1 MRQARIAVP
10 LLSLCLGLI
19 APVARADDMPGMS
32 GALGG
37 YPMSREASGTS
48 WQPEAAPMEGI
59 MDMDGD
65 WMTMLHGYAV
75 QVHDRQGG
83 PRGGDEDFAESMFML
98 MAQRSFGQDTLGLRA
113 MLSLDPLMGPAGYP
127 LLLQTGETADGV
139 TRLVDRQH
147 PHDLFMELS
156 ASWSHSFDG
165 RHSLFLYGGLP
176 GEPAL
181 GPPAFMH
188 RASGMD
194 IPEAP
199 ISHHWLDSTHVTFG
213 VATAGYVWDSFKL
226 EASTFHGRE
235 PDQSRWNIESGRLDS
250 ASMRITWNPDAQWS
264 LQASRGYIHS
274 PEELDPNVDQRRSTV
289 SAMYERPLDWG
300 RWSSTLAWGQ
310 NDDRPGHRLDAWLA
324 ESELVFDHVHTVFA
338 RLERVQEDEL
348 SDAPSP
354 LAFGVVGVAKLSTG
368 YIHDWDVAPHLVFGV
383 GGLVSLYSLPAA
395 VDAAYGSPRSYM
407 LFLRLKLE

>member
-1 MRQARIAVP
+1 MRQLFLFLFTAC
-10 LLSLCLGLI
+10 LS
-19 APVARADDMPGMS
+19 APALADDAGMT
-32 GALGG
+32 GALGA
-37 YPMSREASGTS
+37 YSMTREASGTS

-75 QVHDRQGG
+75 QVHDHQGG
-83 PRGGDEDFAESMFML
+83 PRGGSEDFSESMFMA
-98 MAQRSFGQDTLGLRA
+98 MAQRQYGDDTLGLRA

-139 TRLVDRQH
+139 NHLVDRQH

-156 ASWSHSFDG
+156 ASWSHRFDA

-181 GPPAFMH
+181 GPPTFMH

-213 VATAGYVWDSFKL
+213 VLTAGYVWENLKFELS
-226 EASTFHGRE
+226 AFHGRE
-235 PDQSRWNIESGRLDS
+235 PDQFRWNIETGRFDS
-250 ASMRITWNPDAQWS
+250 ASARVSWNPDERWS

-274 PEELDPNVDQRRSTV
+274 PEQLDPGVNQHRSTA
-289 SAMYERPLDWG
+289 SALYEQPLDWG
-300 RWSSTLAWGQ
+300 RWSSTLAWGR
-310 NDDRPGHRLDAWLA
+310 NDDRPGHILDAWLL
-324 ESELVFDHVHTVFA
+324 ESELVFHDVHTVFT

-348 SDAPSP
+348 FEPPSP
-354 LAFGVVGVAKLSTG
+354 LAGGIYGVTKLSAG
-368 YIHDWDVAPHLVFGV
+368 YIHDWHVAEHLRFGV
-383 GGLVSLYSLPAA
+383 GGLVSVYGLPSILHS
-395 VDAAYGSPRSYM
+395 AYGSSHSYM
-407 LFLRLKLE
+407 LFVRLKLE